1 MNLLDLFVK
10 IGVDDQA
17 SEGVETL
24 SGKLKS
30 GLKTAAKIGMAAVT
44 AATGA
49 VVALT
54 KQAVESYG
62 EYEQLV
68 GGAELMFGDAYDFIA
83 EKAENAYSTVQMS
96 MNDYLQQV
104 NGFATGLKTALGGDE
119 KAAAELA
126 DRIITAEA
134 DVVAATGNTQEAVQ
148 NAFNGIM
155 KSNYTMLDNL
165 QLGITPTKEG
175 FQEVID
181 KVNEW
186 NAANGKAT
194 SYQID
199 NLADAQKALVDYI
212 EMQGLAGYAANEAA
226 GTIQGSV
233 ASMKSAWQ
241 NLVLAFADDQAD
253 FDARMNAF
261 VDSAVNAGHNLI
273 PRIESTIQGIGKFIS
288 SASEKIV
295 PTVVQTISDNLP
307 LILTAGV
314 DMVFALIDGIM
325 NSLDGLISCAFSIIS
340 TVADKIAENTPE
352 LVAGGVAMITAL
364 ISGIVE
370 NLPLL
375 LKAALQIVMGLAQG
389 LLSALPTLI
398 AALPEIITGLVTGLL
413 QFVPQIIQ
421 AGITLLTSL
430 VGALPEIITAI
441 VEALPHIID
450 GVVSALMESIPQI
463 IQAGIDLFV
472 ALIQALPEIITTI
485 IAAIPQIIGGI
496 IDAVVGNIDKII
508 LAGVQLFVALIENL
522 PTIIVEIVKAVP
534 KIITGIVEAFDGLM
548 SQIVDVG
555 ANLLKGI
562 WNGISD
568 TVGWLKDKVS
578 GVVNKIKSWFTGKD
592 GFDEHSPSKWSNNVF
607 RRVMEGAAN
616 GLDSGLPA
624 LMRKV
629 DGVTGQVK
637 DAMAFD
643 IADMGVNVSGYG
655 MSGFQPAYA
664 GAVAQQPIT
673 IPITLELDGTTL
685 ARRTYLYNQAE
696 TDRRGK
702 SFVR

>member
-1 MNLLDLFVK
+1 MNLLDLFVR

-83 EKAENAYSTVQMS
+83 EKAESAYSTVQMS

-199 NLADAQKALVDYI
+199 NLADAQNALVDYI

-273 PRIESTIQGIGKFIS
+273 PRIETTIQGIGKFIS

-325 NSLDGLISCAFSIIS
+325 NSSDGLISCAFFIIS
-340 TVADKIAENTPE
+340 TVADKITENTPE

-364 ISGIVE
+364 ISGLVE

-508 LAGVQLFVALIENL
+508 LALFVALIENL

-578 GVVNKIKSWFTGKD
+578 GVINKIKSWFTGKD

-664 GAVAQQPIT
+664 GAAAQRPIT

>member
-10 IGVDDQA
+10 VGVDDQA
-17 SEGVETL
+17 SKGVEAL
-24 SGKLKS
+24 SSKLKN
-30 GLKTAAKIGMAAVT
+30 GLATAAKIGAAAVT
-44 AATGA
+44 AAAGA

-83 EKAENAYSTVQMS
+83 EKAKNAYSTVQMS

-155 KSNYTMLDNL
+155 KTNYTMLDNL

-194 SYQID
+194 AYQID
-199 NLADAQKALVDYI
+199 NLADAQNALVDYI

-241 NLVLAFADDQAD
+241 NLVLAFSDDTAD
-253 FDARMNAF
+253 FGERLDAF
-261 VDSAVNAGHNLI
+261 VDSAVAVGENLI
-273 PRIESTIQGIGKFIS
+273 PRIETTIQGIAKFIS

-295 PTVVQTISDNLP
+295 PMVVQTITDNLP
-307 LILTAGV
+307 LILTAGI
-314 DMVFALIDGIM
+314 DLVFALVDGI
-325 NSLDGLISCAFSIIS
+325 LDNMDAIIDCAFQIISIIAERL
-340 TVADKIAENTPE
+340 ADNTPK
-352 LVAGGVAMITAL
+352 LVESSVQIILSLVNGL
-364 ISGIVE
+364 VE
-370 NLPLL
+370 NLPMLL
-375 LKAALQIVMGLAQG
+375 DAALQIMTSLAHGLIE
-389 LLSALPTLI
+389 SLPTLI
-398 AALPEIITGLVTGLL
+398 AALPDIIVGLVSGLL
-413 QFVPQIIQ
+413 EFRVELSA
-421 AGITLLTSL
+421 AGI
-430 VGALPEIITAI
+430 
-441 VEALPHIID
+441 
-450 GVVSALMESIPQI
+450 
-463 IQAGIDLFV
+463 
-472 ALIQALPEIITTI
+472 
-485 IAAIPQIIGGI
+485 
-496 IDAVVGNIDKII
+496 
-508 LAGVQLFVALIENL
+508 QLFVALIEQL

-534 KIITGIVEAFDGLM
+534 KIVTGIVEAFDKLQA
-548 SQIVDVG
+548 QIVEVG

-562 WNGISD
+562 WQGISN
-568 TVGWLKDKVS
+568 TVGWLKEKVTGVVDKV
-578 GVVNKIKSWFTGKD
+578 KSWFTGKD
-592 GFDEHSPSKWSNNVF
+592 GFDEHSPSKWSNTVF
-607 RRVMEGAAN
+607 RRVLEGAAN
-616 GLDSGLPA
+616 GLDSGLPS

-629 DGVTGQVK
+629 DNVTGQVR
-637 DAMAFD
+637 DAMTMGAM
-643 IADMGVNVSGYG
+643 DMGVNVGDFG
-655 MSGFQPAYA
+655 TAAPQLAYA
-664 GAVAQQPIT
+664 GAAAQPIT
-673 IPITLELDGTTL
+673 IPITLELDGAVL
-685 ARRTYLYNQAE
+685 ARKTYSYNQAE
-696 TDRRGK
+696 NTRHGK